1 MNSSVTV
8 QSELTWDGLAEVS
21 ALLLPPENLRE
32 LLIDTPK
39 QGFQVGITVD
49 IARFKYKKQI
59 EEQICDGYLSG
70 TIQVNGYEVDWV
82 WDPICRLDGNPVDL
96 EDIADEINIEE
107 MAGEMLDGAESGV
120 LAVPVV
126 YDISLDI
133 AARSGMLAMG
143 YVTVESLDLLDI
155 YLECN
160 FAADG
165 SDVIFDEDL
174 ELTASAKAAV
184 KKEIISM
191 VRRS

>member
-8 QSELTWDGLAEVS
+8 QSELTWAGPAEFR
-21 ALLLPPENLRE
+21 ALLLPPEDLRE
-32 LLIDTPK
+32 LLIDAPK
-39 QGFQVGITVD
+39 QGFQVGFTVD

-59 EEQICDGYLSG
+59 GEQICDGNLNG
-70 TIQVNGYEVDWV
+70 TIQVNGYEVEWV
-82 WDPICRLDGNPVDL
+82 WDPVCRLDGKPVDL
-96 EDIADEINIEE
+96 EDIVDEINIEE

-143 YVTVESLDLLDI
+143 SVTVESMDLLDV
-155 YLECN
+155 YLECD

-165 SDVIFDEDL
+165 SDVIFNEDL
-174 ELTASAKAAV
+174 ELTEPVKAAV
-184 KKEIISM
+184 KKEIISI
-191 VRRS
+191 VSRS

>member
-1 MNSSVTV
+1 MR
-8 QSELTWDGLAEVS
+8 LH
-21 ALLLPPENLRE
+21 
-32 LLIDTPK
+32 TPK

-59 EEQICDGYLSG
+59 EEQICDGNLNG
-70 TIQVNGYEVDWV
+70 TIQVKGYEVEWV
-82 WDPICRLDGNPVDL
+82 WDPVCRLDGNPVDL
-96 EDIADEINIEE
+96 EDIVDEINIEE

-120 LAVPVV
+120 LPVPVV
-126 YDISLDI
+126 YDFSLDI

-143 YVTVESLDLLDI
+143 SVTVESMDLLDI

-184 KKEIISM
+184 KKEIIAM
-191 VRRS
+191 VGRS

>member
-8 QSELTWDGLAEVS
+8 KSELIWDGPAEFS
-21 ALLLPPENLRE
+21 ALLLPPEDLRE
-32 LLIDTPK
+32 LLIDAPK
-39 QGFQVGITVD
+39 QGFQVGFTVD

-59 EEQICDGYLSG
+59 GEQICDGNLNG
-70 TIQVNGYEVDWV
+70 TIQVKGYEVEWV
-82 WDPICRLDGNPVDL
+82 WDPVCRLNGNPVDL
-96 EDIADEINIEE
+96 EDIVDEINIEE

-120 LAVPVV
+120 LPVPVV

-143 YVTVESLDLLDI
+143 SVTVESMDLLDI

-191 VRRS
+191 VRRN

>member
-8 QSELTWDGLAEVS
+8 QSELTWDGPAEFS
-21 ALLLPPENLRE
+21 ALLLPPEDLRE

-59 EEQICDGYLSG
+59 EEQICDGNLSG
-70 TIQVNGYEVDWV
+70 TIQINGYEVGWV

-96 EDIADEINIEE
+96 EDIADEIKIEE

-120 LAVPVV
+120 LPVPVV
-126 YDISLDI
+126 YDISVDI
-133 AARSGMLAMG
+133 TARSGMLAMG
-143 YVTVESLDLLDI
+143 SVTVESMDLLDI
-155 YLECN
+155 YLECD

-174 ELTASAKAAV
+174 ELTASAMAAV
-184 KKEIISM
+184 KKEIIAM
-191 VRRS
+191 VGRS

>member
-1 MNSSVTV
+1 
-8 QSELTWDGLAEVS
+8 
-21 ALLLPPENLRE
+21 
-32 LLIDTPK
+32 
-39 QGFQVGITVD
+39 
-49 IARFKYKKQI
+49 
-59 EEQICDGYLSG
+59 
-70 TIQVNGYEVDWV
+70 
-82 WDPICRLDGNPVDL
+82 
-96 EDIADEINIEE
+96 
-107 MAGEMLDGAESGV
+107 MLDGAESGV
-120 LAVPVV
+120 LPVPVV

-143 YVTVESLDLLDI
+143 SVTVESLDLLDV

>member
-8 QSELTWDGLAEVS
+8 QSELTWAGPAEFR
-21 ALLLPPENLRE
+21 ALLLPPEDLRE
-32 LLIDTPK
+32 LLIDAPK
-39 QGFQVGITVD
+39 QGFQVGFTVD

-59 EEQICDGYLSG
+59 GEQICDGNLNG
-70 TIQVNGYEVDWV
+70 TIQVNGYEVEWV
-82 WDPICRLDGNPVDL
+82 WDPVCRLDGNSVDL
-96 EDIADEINIEE
+96 EDIVDEINIEE

-120 LAVPVV
+120 LPVPVV
-126 YDISLDI
+126 YDISVDI
-133 AARSGMLAMG
+133 TARSGMLAMG
-143 YVTVESLDLLDI
+143 SVTVESMDLLDI

-184 KKEIISM
+184 KKEIISI
-191 VRRS
+191 VSRS

>member
-8 QSELTWDGLAEVS
+8 QSELTWAGPAEFR
-21 ALLLPPENLRE
+21 ALLLPPEDLRE

-39 QGFQVGITVD
+39 QGLQVGITLD

-59 EEQICDGYLSG
+59 EEQICDGNLNG
-70 TIQVNGYEVDWV
+70 TIQVKGYEVEWV
-82 WDPICRLDGNPVDL
+82 WDPVCRLDGNPVDL
-96 EDIADEINIEE
+96 EDIVDEINIEE

-120 LAVPVV
+120 LPVPVV
-126 YDISLDI
+126 YDISVDI
-133 AARSGMLAMG
+133 TARSGMLVMG
-143 YVTVESLDLLDI
+143 SVTVESMDLLDI

-191 VRRS
+191 VRRN

>member
-8 QSELTWDGLAEVS
+8 KSELIWDSPAEFS
-21 ALLLPPENLRE
+21 ALLLPPKDLRE

-39 QGFQVGITVD
+39 QGFQIGITVD

-59 EEQICDGYLSG
+59 EEQICDGNLNG
-70 TIQVNGYEVDWV
+70 TIQVKGYEVEWV
-82 WDPICRLDGNPVDL
+82 WDPVCRLDGNPVDL
-96 EDIADEINIEE
+96 EDIVDEINIEE

-143 YVTVESLDLLDI
+143 SVTVESMDLLDI

-174 ELTASAKAAV
+174 KLTASAKAAV

-191 VRRS
+191 VRRN